1 MQHRN
6 VRVGAGVCVV
16 ACVALLGPLSGR
28 STRAQSA
35 PAPVPSAAQLA
46 WQRMETNAF
55 VHFGPNTFSGVE
67 WGSGREQPSTFN
79 PTAFDA
85 RQWVRVFKQAGLRG
99 VVITA
104 KHHDGFCLWPS
115 KLSTHTVT
123 RSPWR
128 GGQGDV
134 LRELSDACREA
145 GLGFGV
151 YLSPWDRNHPAY
163 GTPEYNKIFA
173 GMLEEVLGQYGPVFE
188 VWFDGA
194 NGEGPNGKRQEYD
207 WPLFNGTVRRLQPDA
222 VIFSDAGPGTRWVGN
237 ERGEG
242 AITSWSTIDVDRY
255 VPGTPFS
262 DELAEGTP
270 LGRDWVPPECD
281 VSIRPGWFY
290 RPSEDARVK
299 SPGSLF
305 RLYERSVGRNCQ
317 LLLNVP
323 PDTRGLV
330 ADADVRAL
338 TGWRAALDRAY
349 GHNLARG
356 ARATAAAGGR
366 EAADASRVLDDNLDT
381 DWAAPG
387 GVTRATLTVQL
398 DARARFNRVVL
409 QEAIALGQRIALFE
423 VQAFS
428 AGEWRRIGTGSTV
441 GHKRIVPTPDTTAD
455 RVRVV
460 IHESRGEP
468 ALAELGLYAVE
479 AR

>member
-1 MQHRN
+1 MQDRTRH
-6 VRVGAGVCVV
+6 VGARVRAVV
-16 ACVALLGPLSGR
+16 SAALLLLGISGGAP
-28 STRAQSA
+28 RAQDA
-35 PAPVPSAAQLA
+35 AAPVPSAAQLS

-55 VHFGPNTFSGVE
+55 VHFGPNTFSGAE

-85 RQWVRVFKQAGLRG
+85 RQWVRVFKEAGLRG
-99 VVITA
+99 VIITA

-115 KLSTHTVT
+115 KLSTHTVAQ
-123 RSPWR
+123 SPWR
-128 GGQGDV
+128 DGAGDV
-134 LRELSDACREA
+134 LRELSEACREA

-207 WPLFNGTVRRLQPDA
+207 WPLFNATVRRLQPEA

-290 RPSEDARVK
+290 RASEDARVK

-323 PDTRGLV
+323 PDTRGLI

-349 GHNLARG
+349 GRNLARG
-356 ARATAAAGGR
+356 ARATADVGGQ
-366 EAADASRVLDDNLDT
+366 AADASRAIDGDLDSH
-381 DWAAPG
+381 WAAPAG
-387 GVTRATLTVQL
+387 ATRAALTLQL
-398 DARARFNRVVL
+398 GAPARFNRVML
-409 QEAIALGQRIALFE
+409 QEAIARGQRVALFE
-423 VQAFS
+423 IQAFT
-428 AGEWRRIGTGSTV
+428 AGKWRRIATGSTV
-441 GHKRIVPTPDTTAD
+441 GHKRIVPVPDTTND

-468 ALAELGLYAVE
+468 AVAELGLYAVD

>member
-1 MQHRN
+1 MQHTD
-6 VRVGAGVCVV
+6 VRVWARVAAAIGLMLVMASATHAPEAQAG
-16 ACVALLGPLSGR
+16 GG
-28 STRAQSA
+28 
-35 PAPVPSAAQLA
+35 PVPSPAQLA
-46 WQRMETNAF
+46 WQRMEMNAF
-55 VHFGPNTFSGVE
+55 VHFGPNTFSGEE
-67 WGSGREQPSTFN
+67 WGSGREKPSTFN

-99 VVITA
+99 VIVTA

-115 KLSTHTVT
+115 KLSTHTVAQ
-123 RSPWR
+123 SPWR
-128 GGQGDV
+128 DGKGDV

-163 GTPEYNKIFA
+163 GTPEYNGIFA

-207 WPLFNGTVRRLQPDA
+207 WPLFNGTVRRLQPNA

-242 AITSWSTIDVDRY
+242 AITSWSLIDTDRY

-262 DELAEGTP
+262 DELGEGTS
-270 LGRDWVPPECD
+270 LGHDWVPPECD

-290 RPSEDARVK
+290 RASEDARVK
-299 SPGSLF
+299 SPAALVG
-305 RLYERSVGRNCQ
+305 LYERSVGRNCQ

-323 PDTRGLV
+323 PDTRGLI

-349 GHNLARG
+349 GENLAHG
-356 ARATAAAGGR
+356 GRATAHAGGADA
-366 EAADASRVLDDNLDT
+366 EAARLLDDDLDSS
-381 DWAAPG
+381 WIGPAG
-387 GVTRATLTVQL
+387 TRTATLSVQL
-398 DARARFNRVVL
+398 TSSARFNRVVL
-409 QEAIALGQRIALFE
+409 QEAIGRGQHVALFE
-423 VQAFS
+423 VQAFTS
-428 AGEWRRIGTGSTV
+428 GGWRRIATGTTI
-441 GHKRIVPTPDTTAD
+441 GHKRILPVPATTTD
-455 RVRVV
+455 RVRVL
-460 IHESRGEP
+460 IHESRGAP
-468 ALAELGLYAVE
+468 AIAELGLYAVE
-479 AR
+479 PR